1 MVNLINNIVLDPELA
16 EYINKYAFMMEDQS
30 TPIALFNESSSLI
43 YANTALGH
51 ILNTNN
57 CLPTLDQ
64 LAHLFRGIDKAIIS
78 CIADDKSKKL
88 NKNVKSGDIDQIIP
102 YVINIKPIIF
112 SNKSTGAII
121 FVETDT
127 KRLVNYF
134 VEEKSALSNKISSLT
149 IKLKTTFN
157 LVNALFE
164 NSPVGM
170 MILDEQNRIMQINK
184 NGADILE
191 MKVSSLIG
199 THRDRFYV
207 ASYNNDLS
215 IAESVNE
222 EVQAVTET
230 GKKKV
235 LLRCSVKSEDE
246 DREIFSVE
254 TFVDVS
260 EIENARIAA
269 EESNKVKSEFLANIS
284 HELRTPLHSIIG
296 FSQCGI
302 EQIEE
307 LDIEKTLKFFNK
319 INHGG
324 EILLSLVDDLL
335 DITALDSG
343 KIVFNYKPIQFDNLV
358 EEVVNEFDILASSK
372 DVTIRVDVKNEIQSL
387 DMDEK
392 RIQQVVRNIISNAI
406 KFTNS
411 NSDVTI
417 IIEQL
422 DKAIQLRV
430 YDQGKG
436 IPENEL
442 KTIFDEFTQSTRT
455 NTGAGGTGLGLAIC
469 REILE
474 QHNGDILAENNPN
487 GGAVFIVNLYLK
499 NN

>member
-1 MVNLINNIVLDPELA
+1 MVSLIKNIELDPELI
-16 EYINKYAFMMEDQS
+16 EYINKYAFIMGDQS
-30 TPIALFNESSSLI
+30 TPIALFNESSAPI
-43 YANTALGH
+43 YANAALCH
-51 ILNTNN
+51 MLNTNN

-64 LAHLFRGIDKAIIS
+64 LGHMFRGVERSIIS
-78 CIADDKSKKL
+78 CIADNKSKKL

-102 YVINIKPIIF
+102 YVINIKPTIF
-112 SNKSTGAII
+112 STKRTGAIL

-149 IKLKTTFN
+149 VKLKNTFN
-157 LVNALFE
+157 LVNALFD
-164 NSPVGM
+164 NSPIGM

-184 NGADILE
+184 NGADILDT
-191 MKVSSLIG
+191 KVSSLIG
-199 THRDRFYV
+199 AHRDRFYF
-207 ASYNNDLS
+207 AANNNLS
-215 IAESVNE
+215 IDASVNE

-230 GKKKV
+230 GIKKV

-246 DREIFSVE
+246 DGESFSVE

-260 EIENARIAA
+260 EIEKARIAA
-269 EESNKVKSEFLANIS
+269 EESSKVKSEFLANIS

-307 LDIEKTLKFFNK
+307 LDVQKTLKFFNK

-335 DITALDSG
+335 DLTALDSG

-358 EEVVNEFDILASSK
+358 EEVVNEFDILADSK
-372 DVTIRVDVKNEIQSL
+372 GVTIRVDVKNEIQNM

-392 RIQQVVRNIISNAI
+392 NIQQVVRNIISNAI

-474 QHNGDILAENNPN
+474 QHNGDIFAENNPN
-487 GGAVFIVNLYLK
+487 GGAVFIVNLYFK
-499 NN
+499 

>member
-1 MVNLINNIVLDPELA
+1 MVNLIKNIELDPELT
-16 EYINKYAFMMEDQS
+16 EYINKHAFIMEDQS
-30 TPIALFNESSSLI
+30 TPIALFNESSAPI

-64 LAHLFRGIDKAIIS
+64 LGQTFRGIERAIIS
-78 CIADDKSKKL
+78 CIADNKSKKL
-88 NKNVKSGDIDQIIP
+88 NKNVKSGDVDQIIP

-112 SNKSTGAII
+112 SNKSTGAIL

-134 VEEKSALSNKISSLT
+134 VEEKSALSHKISSLT
-149 IKLKTTFN
+149 VKLKNTFN
-157 LVNALFE
+157 LVNALFD

-170 MILDEQNRIMQINK
+170 MILDEQNRIIQINK
-184 NGADILE
+184 NGADILDA
-191 MKVSSLIG
+191 KTSSLIG

-207 ASYNNDLS
+207 AASNDLS
-215 IAESVNE
+215 TVASVNK

-235 LLRCSVKSEDE
+235 LLRCSVKSEDGDE
-246 DREIFSVE
+246 ESFSVE
-254 TFVDVS
+254 TFVDVTDL
-260 EIENARIAA
+260 EKARVAA
-269 EESNKVKSEFLANIS
+269 EESNKAKSEFLENIS

-302 EQIEE
+302 DQS
-307 LDIEKTLKFFNK
+307 EKPDAEKSLNFFNK
-319 INHGG
+319 INYGG

-335 DITALDSG
+335 DVTALDSG
-343 KIVFNYKPIQFDNLV
+343 KVVFNYKSIQFEKIV
-358 EEVVNEFDILASSK
+358 EEVVKEFDVLAGSK
-372 DVTIRVDVKNEIQSL
+372 NITISFDIKNEIQSI

-392 RIQQVVRNIISNAI
+392 RMQQVVRNIIANAI
-406 KFTNS
+406 KFTGLNS
-411 NSDVTI
+411 KVTI
-417 IIEQL
+417 VVEQT
-422 DKAIQLRV
+422 DKAIQLRI
-430 YDQGKG
+430 YDQGPG

-442 KTIFDEFTQSTRT
+442 EDIFDKFIQSTRT

-469 REILE
+469 REILNH
-474 QHNGDILAENNPN
+474 HNGDIWAKNNTN

-499 NN
+499 

>member
-1 MVNLINNIVLDPELA
+1 MVNLIKNIELDPELT
-16 EYINKYAFMMEDQS
+16 EYINKYAFIMEDQS
-30 TPIALFNESSSLI
+30 TPIALFNESSALI

-51 ILNTNN
+51 ILNSNN

-64 LAHLFRGIDKAIIS
+64 LGHLFRGVDRAIIS
-78 CIADDKSKKL
+78 CIADNKSKKL
-88 NKNVKSGDIDQIIP
+88 NKNVKSGDVDQIIP

-112 SNKSTGAII
+112 SNKSTGAIL

-149 IKLKTTFN
+149 VKLKNTFN
-157 LVNALFE
+157 LVNALFD

-170 MILDEQNRIMQINK
+170 MILDEQNRILQINK

-191 MKVSSLIG
+191 TKVSSLIG

-207 ASYNNDLS
+207 SEYNNFS
-215 IAESVNE
+215 IAENTNE

-235 LLRCSVKSEDE
+235 LLRCSVTSEDE
-246 DREIFSVE
+246 DEERFSVE

-260 EIENARIAA
+260 EIEKARVAA
-269 EESNKVKSEFLANIS
+269 EESNKVKSEFLGNIS

-307 LDIEKTLKFFNK
+307 LNIEKTLKFFNK
-319 INHGG
+319 INRGG
-324 EILLSLVDDLL
+324 EILLSLVNDLL
-335 DITALDSG
+335 DVTALDSG
-343 KIVFNYKPIQFDNLV
+343 KVIFNYKPIQFENLV
-358 EEVVNEFDILASSK
+358 EEIINEFDMLASSK
-372 DVTIRVDVKNEIQSL
+372 GVTIRVDVKNEIKSM

-392 RIQQVVRNIISNAI
+392 HIQQVVRNIITNAI
-406 KFTNS
+406 KFTNLKS
-411 NSDVTI
+411 VITI
-417 IIEQL
+417 IVEQT
-422 DKAIQLRV
+422 DKAIQLHV
-430 YDQGKG
+430 YDQGQG
-436 IPENEL
+436 IPEDEL

-469 REILE
+469 RKILE
-474 QHNGDILAENNPN
+474 QHNGDIWAENNPD

-499 NN
+499 